1 MIILIT
7 FLLLSLLNFS
17 NKINI
22 NLALI
27 HKKAIF
33 YIIFLVFVN
42 KVNAQ
47 DTLKTALNS
56 TIPFVFTPNTYNFD
70 VEYKKNKKIRLDS
83 EKMNQYIFKNPGI
96 TKIYPLSIHKHDEG
110 HDHDCS
116 VIHLPEMIIVLTDN
130 YKMEF
135 LDSTF
140 KISRPIV
147 KNQSTKGSFVEIQV
161 NVIGFEEQN
170 SFNISNIRL
179 HTAGIGTNIIGTL
192 DPNFTKLKKGLNT
205 LRYNLE
211 GSCTMNSYIQ
221 FDFIDN
227 VGAAHSISLHSPIK
241 DN

>member
-1 MIILIT
+1 MIILFA
-7 FLLLSLLNFS
+7 FLFLTILNFI

-27 HKKAIF
+27 HKKAVF
-33 YIIFLVFVN
+33 YVLFLVCIN

-56 TIPFVFTPNTYNFD
+56 SIPFTFTPNTYNFD
-70 VEYKKNKKIRLDS
+70 IEYKKNKKIRLDS

-96 TKIYPLSIHKHDEG
+96 TKIYPISIHKHEEG

-116 VIHLPEMIIVLTDN
+116 VIHLPETIIVLTDN

-135 LDSTF
+135 LNSTF
-140 KISRPIV
+140 KISNPIL
-147 KNQSTKGSFVEIQV
+147 KNQSTKGTFVEIQV
-161 NVIGFEEQN
+161 NVTGIEEQN
-170 SFNISNIRL
+170 TFNISNVRL
-179 HTAGIGTNIIGTL
+179 YTAGIGTHIFGIL
-192 DPNFTKLKKGLNT
+192 DPNFTKLKKGINT

-211 GSCTMNSYIQ
+211 GNCTMNSYIQ

-227 VGAAHSISLHSPIK
+227 VGKAHSISLHSPIK